1 MDPLTPE
8 RVIVALFAV
17 FAVLFAT
24 FTLLVL
30 WDVVEDL
37 RDRRRLRSR
46 MAAASRGAGRGIG
59 PGTDTLASVR
69 RADPDDGLPAWI
81 RSRLPFL
88 DDLVVLLAQAGLDWS
103 PGMFLLLTTGLAV
116 AGGMIG
122 LLLSGSVGAVLVL
135 ALLGAALPWMFARLR
150 RRRRVQRFERE
161 FPQAMDLL
169 ARAARA
175 GHPLS
180 AGVGM
185 VADEDLPVV
194 SAEFRRVDD
203 EIRFGLPQSD
213 ALLGLADR
221 ISLMDVRI
229 FVTAVLI
236 QREAGGN
243 LAEVL
248 DNIAETIR
256 TRFSLRRQLKV
267 HTAQGRLSGLVLGLL
282 PFAVAA
288 ALMLIDASYLTTLA
302 EQPVGRAMVGG
313 ALTLQV
319 IGFFWIR
326 HIVNLDF

>member
-1 MDPLTPE
+1 
-8 RVIVALFAV
+8 
-17 FAVLFAT
+17 
-24 FTLLVL
+24 
-30 WDVVEDL
+30 
-37 RDRRRLRSR
+37 
-46 MAAASRGAGRGIG
+46 
-59 PGTDTLASVR
+59 
-69 RADPDDGLPAWI
+69 
-81 RSRLPFL
+81 
-88 DDLVVLLAQAGLDWS
+88 
-103 PGMFLLLTTGLAV
+103 
-116 AGGMIG
+116 
-122 LLLSGSVGAVLVL
+122 VGAVLFL

>member
-1 MDPLTPE
+1 
-8 RVIVALFAV
+8 
-17 FAVLFAT
+17 
-24 FTLLVL
+24 
-30 WDVVEDL
+30 
-37 RDRRRLRSR
+37 
-46 MAAASRGAGRGIG
+46 
-59 PGTDTLASVR
+59 
-69 RADPDDGLPAWI
+69 
-81 RSRLPFL
+81 
-88 DDLVVLLAQAGLDWS
+88 
-103 PGMFLLLTTGLAV
+103 MFLLLTTGFAV